1 MKGLARIP
9 IAQHRDPDA
18 IAERLARIAEVE
30 DEVFQTSAAVA
41 QATLDFHLV
50 TPDQQEPPPEWVAE
64 YGESAARQRLAV
76 AKAGWMP
83 QSVAP
88 SAVGHAFRVVTG
100 IAKARRQGPQ
110 SFGPAEI
117 NVTLKLPVPTSAG
130 QPGAP
135 EYPSKEVE

>member
-9 IAQHRDPDA
+9 ITALRDPDA
-18 IAERLARIAEVE
+18 AAARMTRIAEVE
-30 DEVFQTSAAVA
+30 DEVFQTSAAVV

-50 TPDQQEPPPEWVAE
+50 EPGQQDPPPEWVEE
-64 YGESAARQRLAV
+64 YGERAARQRLAV

-83 QSVAP
+83 NSLAP
-88 SAVGHAFRVVTG
+88 AAVQLASRIVTG
-100 IAKARRQGPQ
+100 IARARRTGPQ
-110 SFGPAEI
+110 SIGSAEI
-117 NVTLKLPVPTSAG
+117 NVTLKLPVPTSAA